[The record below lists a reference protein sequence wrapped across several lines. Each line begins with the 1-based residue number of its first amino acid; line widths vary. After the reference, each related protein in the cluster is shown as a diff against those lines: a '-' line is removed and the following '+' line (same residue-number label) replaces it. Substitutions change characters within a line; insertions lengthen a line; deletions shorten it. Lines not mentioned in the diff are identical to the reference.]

1 MTGEVHWLPFVILLV
16 AVSPAFVFWLYN
28 RWANK
33 RYIVEETTVRCRAHN
48 NQLLNV
54 TLVRDAKTGQP
65 VGLRKCSAHHP
76 DDIVRCDKGCL
87 PQFVQLK
94 FAAQEHAHA

>member
-33 RYIVEETTVRCRAHN
+33 RYIVEETTVRCRAHD
-48 NQLLNV
+48 NQLLKV
-54 TLVRDAKTGQP
+54 TLVRDRKTGDP
-65 VGLRKCSAHHP
+65 VGVRRCSAFNP
-76 DDIVRCDKGCL
+76 DDVVRCNKKCL
-87 PQFVQLK
+87 PQFVHLK
-94 FAAQEHAHA
+94 HATA